1 MNEIIQY
8 VNSNDIVN
16 DACMIIDSAQK
27 YAFRAVDTT
36 LVIRNWLIGKRIAE
50 EELKGVDRAEYGKQ
64 VIANLSDNLS
74 KLYGKGFS
82 KRTLYKYKQ
91 FYKCYPEIVPSV
103 TAQSGESRIVP
114 SLTAQLL
121 SWTHYDCLLQVSDK
135 AARDWYEKEAYEQ
148 TWSVRTLQRNISTQY
163 YHRMLKSQDK
173 TAVENEMKQLT
184 SQYQNKLEFIKNPVI
199 AEFLDMQ
206 EDTSYLESDL
216 EQCIINNLQKFLMEL
231 GKGYAF
237 VARQQHIHTEKED
250 YYIDL
255 VFYNYILKCF
265 VLIDL
270 KTNKIT
276 HQDVG
281 QMDMYIRM
289 YDDLKKA
296 PDDNPTLGIVLC
308 SDTDEDIAKY
318 SVLHENEQLFASKY
332 KLYLPTEEELR
343 AEIETQKEFY
353 FLQKKEDSNL
363 QAEKEQMARLKKKA
377 KEGRL
382 MLDE

>member
-27 YAFRAVDTT
+27 YAYRTVDTA
-36 LVIRNWLIGKRIAE
+36 LVIRNWFIGKRIAE

-64 VIANLSDNLS
+64 VIANLSENLS

-82 KRTLYKYKQ
+82 KRTLYKYQQ

-163 YHRMLKSQDK
+163 YYRMLKSQDK

-199 AEFLDMQ
+199 AEFLNMQ

-353 FLQKKEDSNL
+353 YLQKDENNK
-363 QAEKEQMARLKKKA
+363 QIEKEQMARLKEKA